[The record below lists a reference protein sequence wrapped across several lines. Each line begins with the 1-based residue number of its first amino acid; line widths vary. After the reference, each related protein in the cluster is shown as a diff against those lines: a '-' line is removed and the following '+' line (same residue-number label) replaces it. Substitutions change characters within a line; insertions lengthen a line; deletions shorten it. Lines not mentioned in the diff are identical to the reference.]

1 MNPISELI
9 EGRRRLLKENDYM
22 ASRSKVRPYRH
33 AIRPRTKVQPNDL
46 TTEFYRVPQLGEP
59 VQMIGMSTRPELNGA
74 CAEVVSNGA
83 DEEGFFVVRLQEAV
97 ADRTRKMKV
106 RASYLAPLH
115 RPASAPDLRMQLGPP
130 TEHSSY
136 LAPLHRPASAPD
148 LHILRSSLRSSTGM
162 RSVASESC
170 NSCQSSKLGKSGRS
184 TKKLMHKGS
193 VRPNQTG
200 NDRKRIV
207 SSLAPD
213 FGMKFH
219 PVPQDERIDLPS
231 PWAADVNEWKF
242 VISRPPVR

>member
-115 RPASAPDLRMQLGPP
+115 RPASAPDL
-130 TEHSSY
+130 
-136 LAPLHRPASAPD
+136 
-148 LHILRSSLRSSTGM
+148 HILRSSLRSSTGM